1 MTFPQLLQLTIDRQA
16 SDLHLVVGFAPAL
29 RINGEL
35 NEVPGE
41 SPVTEAELTEA
52 INFTTNEIQRQ
63 LLFKKLDLD
72 LGFTYEQKARFRI
85 NFYRQTGTW
94 AASIRYVPNQIRSIT
109 EIGLP
114 TSAQKL
120 TELKQGLVLMTGPTG
135 QGKSTTLA
143 SFIQHINQFSN
154 RHIITVE
161 DPVEFTYPKGK
172 SLISQRELNQ
182 DTLSWGEALRDCLR
196 QDPDVILIGEIR
208 DLESI
213 ATTMTIAE
221 TGHLVFATLH
231 TNSAA
236 QSIDRIIDV
245 FPEHQQ
251 AQIRTQ
257 LASVVEAIIS
267 LRLVPSIKP
276 GRVIASEIAY
286 GNPALR
292 ALIREGKS
300 HLIDNLIQT
309 SGEFGMRLLET
320 SLAELVHNGTITQ
333 EVALQHSIR
342 PGLLMRLG
350 KPNT

>member
-1 MTFPQLLQLTIDRQA
+1 MTITQLLQLTIDRQA
-16 SDLHLVVGFAPAL
+16 SDLHLIVGFAPNL
-29 RINGEL
+29 RINGTLGEI
-35 NEVPGE
+35 PGE
-41 SPVTEAELTEA
+41 GPVTEAEIMEA
-52 INFTTNEIQRQ
+52 INLTTNELQRN
-63 LLFKKLDLD
+63 LLFKKLALD
-72 LGFTYEQKARFRI
+72 LGYTYQQKARFRI
-85 NFYRQTGTW
+85 NFYRQNGSW
-94 AASIRYVPNQIRSIT
+94 AASFRYVPGQIRSIS

-114 TSAQKL
+114 ASAQKL

-143 SFIQHINQFSN
+143 SFIQHINQYSD
-154 RHIITVE
+154 RHIITIE
-161 DPVEFTYPKGK
+161 DPIEFTYPHAK
-172 SLISQRELNQ
+172 SIVSQRELNQ
-182 DTLSWGEALRDCLR
+182 DTLSWTEALKDSLR

-236 QSIDRIIDV
+236 QSVDRIIDV

-257 LASVVEAIIS
+257 LASVIEAIIS
-267 LRLVPSIKP
+267 LRLVPTIKP
-276 GRVIASEIAY
+276 GRVLASEIAY

-320 SLAELVHNGTITQ
+320 SLADLVHNGVITQ
-333 EVALQHSIR
+333 EVALQYSIR
-342 PGLLMRLG
+342 PGLLMRLD
-350 KPNT
+350 KQNT

>member
-1 MTFPQLLQLTIDRQA
+1 MTIQQLLQITIDRQA
-16 SDLHLVVGFAPAL
+16 SDLHLIVGFPPAL
-29 RINGEL
+29 RINGDL
-35 NEVPGE
+35 SPVPGE
-41 SPVTEAELTEA
+41 TLLTEAEVIEA
-52 INFTTNEIQRQ
+52 INLTTNEFQRQ
-63 LLFKKLDLD
+63 LLHKNLALD
-72 LGFTYEQKARFRI
+72 LGYTYEQKARFRI
-85 NFYRQTGTW
+85 NFYRQNGSW
-94 AASIRYVPNQIRSIT
+94 AASFRYIPNQIRSIA

-114 TSAQKL
+114 PTVQKL

-143 SFIQHINQFSN
+143 SFIQHINQNAN
-154 RHIITVE
+154 RHIITIE
-161 DPVEFTYPKGK
+161 DPIEFTYPKAK
-172 SLISQRELNQ
+172 SLVSQRELNN
-182 DTLSWGEALRDCLR
+182 DTMSWNEALKDSLR

-251 AQIRTQ
+251 SQIRTQ

-267 LRLVPSIKP
+267 LRLIPTINP
-276 GRVIASEIAY
+276 GRVLASEIAY

-292 ALIREGKS
+292 ALIREGKT

-320 SLAELVHNGTITQ
+320 SLNELVHTGMISQ
-333 EVALQHSIR
+333 EVALQYAIR
-342 PGLLMRLG
+342 PGLMMRLD
-350 KPNT
+350 KLKT